1 MNDNEVFAKMD
12 TDLGTDYKWNP
23 GPTADGE
30 RFILNPNQ
38 KSLIE
43 LTQQLSLL
51 AIGTDRD

>member
-1 MNDNEVFAKMD
+1 MD

-23 GPTADGE
+23 ELTADGE
-30 RFILNPNQ
+30 RSILNPNQ